1 VPHNLGKVVFKRG
14 WPAARLSGSIATG
27 KSIKTLQH
35 VPRQEIAIVLITESA
50 QAGKQG
56 TSVIEQVAGAE
67 TARQQVT
74 ELYEASRGGVL
85 RYLLSNGL
93 DAGRAEEV
101 MQEAF
106 LRLYSALQ
114 SGEELTNP
122 RGWLFRVA
130 HNLAMD
136 VIKHSRPEA
145 EWSDTIAGAP
155 VEAGVGAEKELL
167 EKEWNES
174 FQREIQSL
182 SKRQRLCLELRAQGL
197 RYEEIAK
204 LLNVKS
210 STVAELLRRGFERLR
225 KWNQCR
231 TWNIPTHIP
240 IRIQMTDF

>member
-1 VPHNLGKVVFKRG
+1 
-14 WPAARLSGSIATG
+14 
-27 KSIKTLQH
+27 
-35 VPRQEIAIVLITESA
+35 
-50 QAGKQG
+50 
-56 TSVIEQVAGAE
+56 VIDQVADTM

-74 ELYEASRGGVL
+74 ELYESSRAGVL
-85 RYLLSNGL
+85 RYLLSSGL

-106 LRLYSALQ
+106 LRLYSALE

-136 VIKHSRPEA
+136 GIKHRRPEA
-145 EWSDTIAGAP
+145 EWSETIASGL
-155 VEAGVGAEKELL
+155 VETGVGAEKELL
-167 EKEWNES
+167 QKEWNQS
-174 FQREIQSL
+174 FQLEIQSL

-204 LLNVKS
+204 LLDIKS

-231 TWNIPTHIP
+231 P
-240 IRIQMTDF
+240 

>member
-1 VPHNLGKVVFKRG
+1 M
-14 WPAARLSGSIATG
+14 
-27 KSIKTLQH
+27 
-35 VPRQEIAIVLITESA
+35 E
-50 QAGKQG
+50 
-56 TSVIEQVAGAE
+56 SVIDRVNGSQ

-74 ELYEASRGGVL
+74 ELYEASRAGVL
-85 RYLLSNGL
+85 RYLLSSGL
-93 DAGRAEEV
+93 DQGRAEEV

-114 SGEELTNP
+114 SGEELTNA

-136 VIKHSRPEA
+136 SIKHRRPEA
-145 EWSDTIAGAP
+145 EWSDTIAAAL
-155 VEAGVGAEKELL
+155 VENGVGAEKELL
-167 EKEWNES
+167 QKEWNES
-174 FQREIQSL
+174 FQCEIQSL

-204 LLNVKS
+204 LLNIKN

-231 TWNIPTHIP
+231 P
-240 IRIQMTDF
+240 